1 MGQRLKLGDQLI
13 THATNQGRNDGR
25 SLASYKK
32 FGDILCFCIFLCSSN
47 IYSLINACESLLGS
61 YAFREHYLI
70 ISGAVF
76 VLTSIINVQ
85 RGLGLILLAIV
96 LLVLLV
102 L

>member
-1 MGQRLKLGDQLI
+1 MVSNVL
-13 THATNQGRNDGR
+13 
-25 SLASYKK
+25 
-32 FGDILCFCIFLCSSN
+32 IFLCSSN